1 MVQPLWRTIWV
12 FLKKVEIELS
22 YDPVTPLLGI
32 YLEKN
37 IIQNNSCTTMF
48 IADFFTIARTII
60 LNEVTQRKTNI
71 MISFICGI

>member
-1 MVQPLWRTIWV
+1 MQPLWRTIRV
-12 FLKKVEIELS
+12 FLKKVEMELS
-22 YDPVTPLLGI
+22 YDPVTPLLGM

-37 IIQNNSCTTMF
+37 TIQNNACTTMF